1 MFALLLSPIYIL
13 FNVYIC
19 LRLLG
24 WMSACHKL
32 LGKRPAKIA
41 VAAVYGFLALSILI
55 AFLLPPS
62 PLQRLLKLIS
72 NYWLG
77 TFLYILLTVL
87 VADGVR
93 LLLLHLKFRYS
104 RRLFSRKGYVTAG
117 ALCIAVI
124 TAFTATGI
132 WGAGHIFVT
141 DYAVHV
147 DKPCGERTSLKIILT
162 ADLHLGYSIGLR
174 RMEDMVKKINAQN
187 PDLVVIAG
195 DIFDNEYDALDDPK
209 RLAEVL
215 AGIKS
220 TYGVY
225 ACYGNH
231 DIREKLLAGFTLGG
245 RKEEKTSDPRMDS
258 FLADAKIH
266 LLKDEGVLVD
276 NAFYLYGRP
285 DAKNPGLGSR
295 ERLSPQEL
303 TASMDK
309 TLPIIVIDHQP
320 KELAGLAEAG
330 VDLDLCGHT
339 HDGQM
344 FPGNLLVGLMWENS
358 YGYLQK
364 GGMHNIVTSGIG
376 VFGPNMRVGA
386 RSEIC
391 SVTVSFAEEA
401 DAH

>member
-1 MFALLLSPIYIL
+1 MTALLLSPFYIL
-13 FNVYIC
+13 FNIYIAW
-19 LRLLG
+19 RLLG
-24 WMSACHKL
+24 WLAACHRNLK
-32 LGKRPAKIA
+32 KRPVRIA
-41 VAAVYGFLALSILI
+41 VTGVYGFLALSILI

-62 PLQRLLKLIS
+62 SLQRLLKLIS

-87 VADGVR
+87 AADGIR

-104 RRLFSRKGYVTAG
+104 RKIFTRRGYVAAG

-141 DYAVHV
+141 DYDIHV
-147 DKPCGERTSLKIILT
+147 EKPCGERDSLKIVLT
-162 ADLHLGYSIGLR
+162 ADLHLGYSIGIR
-174 RMEDMVKKINAQN
+174 HMENMVEKINAQN

-195 DIFDNEYDALDDPK
+195 DIFDNEYDALEDPK

-215 AGIKS
+215 SGIKS

-231 DIREKLLAGFTLGG
+231 DIKEKLLAGFTLGG
-245 RKEEKTSDPRMDS
+245 RKEEKASDPRMDS
-258 FLADAKIH
+258 FLEDAKIH
-266 LLKDEGVLVD
+266 LLKDEGVLID

-295 ERLSPQEL
+295 ERLSPREL

-320 KELAGLAEAG
+320 KELEGLAEAG

-344 FPGNLLVGLMWENS
+344 FPGNLLVSLMWENS
-358 YGYLQK
+358 CGYLQK
-364 GGMHNIVTSGIG
+364 GGMHNIVTSGVG
-376 VFGPNMRVGA
+376 VFGPNMRVGTK
-386 RSEIC
+386 SEIC
-391 SVTVSFAEEA
+391 SITVSFAG
-401 DAH
+401 DKL

>member
-1 MFALLLSPIYIL
+1 MTALLLSPFYIL
-13 FNVYIC
+13 FNIYIAW
-19 LRLLG
+19 RLLG
-24 WMSACHKL
+24 WLAACHRNLK
-32 LGKRPAKIA
+32 KRPVRIA
-41 VAAVYGFLALSILI
+41 VAGVYGFLALSILI

-62 PLQRLLKLIS
+62 SLQRLLKLIS

-87 VADGVR
+87 AADGIR

-104 RRLFSRKGYVTAG
+104 GKIFSRKGYVAAG

-141 DYAVHV
+141 DYDIHV
-147 DKPCGERTSLKIILT
+147 EKPCGERDSLKIVLT
-162 ADLHLGYSIGLR
+162 ADLHLGYSIGIR
-174 RMEDMVKKINAQN
+174 HMENMVEKINAQN

-195 DIFDNEYDALDDPK
+195 DIFDNEYDALEDPK

-215 AGIKS
+215 SGIKS

-231 DIREKLLAGFTLGG
+231 DIKEKLLAGFTLGG
-245 RKEEKTSDPRMDS
+245 RKEEKASDPRMDS
-258 FLADAKIH
+258 FLEDAKIH
-266 LLKDEGVLVD
+266 LLKDEGVLID

-285 DAKNPGLGSR
+285 DAKNPGLGIR
-295 ERLSPQEL
+295 ERLSPREL

-320 KELAGLAEAG
+320 KELEGLAEAG

-344 FPGNLLVGLMWENS
+344 FPGNLLVSLMWENS
-358 YGYLQK
+358 CGYLQK
-364 GGMHNIVTSGIG
+364 GGMHNIVTSGVG
-376 VFGPNMRVGA
+376 VFGPNMRVGTK
-386 RSEIC
+386 SEIC
-391 SVTVSFAEEA
+391 SITVSFAG
-401 DAH
+401 DKL

>member
-1 MFALLLSPIYIL
+1 MTALLLSPFYIL
-13 FNVYIC
+13 FNIYIAW
-19 LRLLG
+19 RLLG
-24 WMSACHKL
+24 WLAACHRNLK
-32 LGKRPAKIA
+32 KRPVRIA
-41 VAAVYGFLALSILI
+41 VAGVYGFLALSILI

-62 PLQRLLKLIS
+62 SLQRLLKLIS

-87 VADGVR
+87 AADGIR

-104 RRLFSRKGYVTAG
+104 RKIFTRRGYVAAG

-141 DYAVHV
+141 DYDIHV
-147 DKPCGERTSLKIILT
+147 EKPCGERDSLKIVLT
-162 ADLHLGYSIGLR
+162 ADLHLGYSIGIR
-174 RMEDMVKKINAQN
+174 HMENMVEKINAQN

-195 DIFDNEYDALDDPK
+195 DIFDNEYDALEDPK

-215 AGIKS
+215 SGIKS

-231 DIREKLLAGFTLGG
+231 DIKEKLLAGFTLGG
-245 RKEEKTSDPRMDS
+245 RKEEKASDPRMDS
-258 FLADAKIH
+258 FLEDAKIH
-266 LLKDEGVLVD
+266 LLKDEGVLID

-295 ERLSPQEL
+295 ERLSPREL

-320 KELAGLAEAG
+320 KELEGLAEAG

-344 FPGNLLVGLMWENS
+344 FPGNLLVSLMWENS
-358 YGYLQK
+358 CGYLQK
-364 GGMHNIVTSGIG
+364 GGMHSIVTSGVG
-376 VFGPNMRVGA
+376 VFGPNMRVGTK
-386 RSEIC
+386 SEIC
-391 SVTVSFAEEA
+391 SITVSFAGNKL
-401 DAH
+401 